1 MATLDSEKT
10 KAVVQMPGTSV
21 ISVKIFGREYKIKG
35 HADKSYIEEMA
46 RYVDEKMK
54 ELAGSTSMPS
64 QDRLAILA
72 ALNIADELFQERS
85 KATETFSSVERKA
98 SDLITLLD
106 QSLLA
111 GK

>member
-1 MATLDSEKT
+1 MEEA
-10 KAVVQMPGTSV
+10 SV

-35 HADKSYIEEMA
+35 HADKEYIEKMA

-54 ELAGSTSMPS
+54 ELSGSTSLPS

-85 KATETFSSVERKA
+85 KTSEAYSSLDERA
-98 SDLITLLD
+98 GQLIAKLD
-106 QSLLA
+106 EGLLA
-111 GK
+111 EKTQ